1 MADVYGLTTEQVARV
16 KRDRDR
22 IAALEKRSGQQRVP
36 MRWPL
41 DNNIRPCVIVLEGG
55 NPGGATPSDLCT
67 FTYTVKTAD
76 GVETLLTAQTPL
88 NPPRTPG
95 VRMKQPAG
103 GNLRGEMTIWEGT
116 LKLWNAFEVPDF
128 APCST
133 TATADSPAQPGR
145 LAKLFGFG
153 GAR

>member
-1 MADVYGLTTEQVARV
+1 MAEVYGITAEQVQRI
-16 KRDRDR
+16 KRDREKL
-22 IAALEKRSGQQRVP
+22 AALEKNRQRVP

-41 DNNIRPCVIVLEGG
+41 DNTIRPCTIVLEGG
-55 NPGGATPSDLCT
+55 NPGGATPTDPCT

-128 APCST
+128 APCS
-133 TATADSPAQPGR
+133 SP
-145 LAKLFGFG
+145 LKG
-153 GAR
+153 GVSR